1 MSQRDAL
8 DPTFLPRDGF
18 SATPVEWRVEPE
30 LTNYADAL
38 AVMEQRAADIRAGLA
53 DELIWLVEHPPLY
66 TAGTSAHAGDLLDAA
81 RFPVYEAGRGGE
93 YTYHGPGQR
102 VAYVMLDLKRR
113 KEDVRA
119 FVAALE
125 EWIIRTLAAFN
136 VKGERRDDRV
146 GVWVVRPDRPAL
158 ADGLP
163 AEDKIAAIGIR
174 LRKWVSF
181 HGIAI
186 NVEPDL
192 THFSGIVPCGI
203 TGHGVTSL
211 VDLGLP
217 VTMDDLD
224 VALKQAFQGVFGAAS
239 PHHIAPIRKAA
250 PTRNVLIETSE
261 NTSWNSS
268 VTAKSPVM

>member
-1 MSQRDAL
+1 MSQRAEIAASFQ
-8 DPTFLPRDGF
+8 PVTASP
-18 SATPVEWRVEPE
+18 PVEWHIEPG
-30 LTNYADAL
+30 LTDYETALAAMEARADA
-38 AVMEQRAADIRAGLA
+38 IRAGSA
-53 DELIWLVEHPPLY
+53 GELVWLVEHPPLY
-66 TAGTSAHAGDLLDAA
+66 TAGTSAQAADLLAPD
-81 RFPVYEAGRGGE
+81 RFPVHRAGRGGE

-113 KEDVRA
+113 REDVRA

-125 EWIIRTLAAFN
+125 EWIIATLARFN
-136 VKGERRDDRV
+136 VRGERREDRV
-146 GVWVVRPDRPAL
+146 GVWVVRPEKPAL
-158 ADGLP
+158 PDGTP

-192 THFSGIVPCGI
+192 DHFSGIVPCGI

-224 VALKQAFQGVFGAAS
+224 VALKAAFEDVFG
-239 PHHIAPIRKAA
+239 
-250 PTRNVLIETSE
+250 
-261 NTSWNSS
+261 
-268 VTAKSPVM
+268 PVAMP